1 MSLAMGS
8 FFGGVLMS
16 GGEAIH
22 AAVGSAACEEGGTS
36 VCLRALL
43 QEAHSH
49 MDECEGV
56 EAEGGEGRRGWV
68 LQGQVW
74 SREGGGQGQVGACVR
89 PGGGITEGEGG
100 QGEEG
105 DEAGDPA
112 WAAPGDPESGRV
124 RTRAAVEEL
133 LDDVPRG
140 LLSVEQAAVLLQ
152 WDIFRCDM
160 PCYATGMQEGKRR
173 RLDSECIEDEQ
184 GGSDGV
190 T

>member
-1 MSLAMGS
+1 M
-8 FFGGVLMS
+8 
-16 GGEAIH
+16 
-22 AAVGSAACEEGGTS
+22 
-36 VCLRALL
+36 
-43 QEAHSH
+43 
-49 MDECEGV
+49 
-56 EAEGGEGRRGWV
+56 
-68 LQGQVW
+68 
-74 SREGGGQGQVGACVR
+74 
-89 PGGGITEGEGG
+89 
-100 QGEEG
+100 
-105 DEAGDPA
+105 
-112 WAAPGDPESGRV
+112 
-124 RTRAAVEEL
+124 EEL